1 MTITTSIT
9 DYLNSTYDS
18 SSSTSSSSTS
28 DSYQDLFLTLLT
40 TELEYQD
47 PLEPMDD
54 TEMVSQLAE
63 MSSLEQLT
71 SLNDNMASMLTL
83 LQNQEIIQA
92 SSYLGKEVTADGSD
106 VTKDGDS
113 ISVVSYTLTDDA
125 ASLYAHIL
133 DSDGTIVASVN
144 LGSQESGSHTF
155 QWDGLD
161 SDGSTADDGTYSIAF
176 TATDSEGDSLVVSTA
191 VSGTVNS
198 VSIDSGNIIL
208 GLTDGRQVNLFNVTT
223 VVDSSVTADAAN

>member
-1 MTITTSIT
+1 MSVISVS

-18 SSSTSSSSTS
+18 SSTSSTSTSS

-40 TELEYQD
+40 TELQYQD
-47 PLEPMDD
+47 PLDPVDD
-54 TEMVSQLAE
+54 TQMVSQLAE
-63 MSSLEQLT
+63 MSSLEQIT
-71 SLNDNMASMLTL
+71 SLNDNMSSMLTL
-83 LQNQEIIQA
+83 LQNQEIIQS

-113 ISVVSYTLTDDA
+113 TSVVTYTLTDAA

-133 DSDGTIVASVN
+133 DEDGTILASVN
-144 LGSQESGSHTF
+144 LGAQESGTHTF

-161 SDGSTADDGTYSIAF
+161 SSGNSVDDGTYSIAF
-176 TATDSEGDSLVVSTA
+176 TATDSDGDSLVVSTE

-208 GLTDGRQVNLFNVTT
+208 GLTDGREVNLFDVTT
-223 VVDSSVTADAAN
+223 VVDSSITADAAN